1 MKDLTRQDKFNI
13 GLNLPGQCSA
23 DKYTVEVACGSCSNL
38 TCQRRIFVFSC
49 PNGAMIEAM
58 PVYMSG
64 SLIPANEVQDFKE
77 AAIGKRGYLEMFE
90 QTVPPKF

>member
-1 MKDLTRQDKFNI
+1 
-13 GLNLPGQCSA
+13 
-23 DKYTVEVACGSCSNL
+23 
-38 TCQRRIFVFSC
+38 
-49 PNGAMIEAM
+49 MIEAM

-90 QTVPPKF
+90 QTVLPKF